1 MRHIIYR
8 EANRNVGQKI
18 HLVWGLPVVLHL
30 LKSSRQQFGSLHLK
44 KKKQIWFV
52 YLLLFS
58 FLFIRSGVNPSRK
71 CSIKAPDKWG

>member
-30 LKSSRQQFGSLHLK
+30 LKSSRKQFGSLHLK
-44 KKKQIWFV
+44 KKKQIRFV